1 VRRRAPERGVRRDE
15 SFRMVEK
22 RSPTD
27 AVVRVAAPSDQHRI
41 VAVLALAFST
51 DPGARWTYP
60 DPHEYLDHFPDIIRA
75 FGGEAFRHG
84 TAHYVDG
91 YLGAALWL
99 PPNVRPRE
107 DEMMALMQRTVSKAT
122 LEDFS
127 SVMEQ
132 SGRYRPTE
140 PHWYLPLAGVDPAH
154 QSSGYGSALMKHAL
168 AACDREQKLAYL
180 ESTNPRNVSFYQRHG
195 FEVLGTVQ
203 VGSSPTGFSMLRRP
217 RS

>member
-1 VRRRAPERGVRRDE
+1 MGTIPIKTA
-15 SFRMVEK
+15 
-22 RSPTD
+22 T
-27 AVVRVAAPSDQHRI
+27 PSDQDHI
-41 VAVLALAFST
+41 ISVLALAFST

-60 DPHEYLDHFPDIIRA
+60 DPSKYLSYFPEVIKA
-75 FGGEAFRHG
+75 FGGRAFEHG

-99 PPNVRPRE
+99 PPNVQPRE
-107 DEMMALMQRTVSKAT
+107 EEMMALMQRTVSDST
-122 LEDFS
+122 LEDFR
-127 SVMEQ
+127 SVIEQ
-132 SGRYRPTE
+132 ASRYRPTE

-154 QSSGYGSALMKHAL
+154 QGNGLGSALMKHAL
-168 AACDREQKLAYL
+168 TTCDREQKLAFL

-217 RS
+217 R